1 MTDTDKLNIIDHI
14 IGASFEF
21 ATDPKDRGGF
31 CEGIVCAIY
40 AVLNTEVT
48 PDEST

>member
-1 MTDTDKLNIIDHI
+1 MTDADKLNIIDHI

-21 ATDPKDRGGF
+21 GIDPSCKDGF

-48 PDEST
+48 PDENT